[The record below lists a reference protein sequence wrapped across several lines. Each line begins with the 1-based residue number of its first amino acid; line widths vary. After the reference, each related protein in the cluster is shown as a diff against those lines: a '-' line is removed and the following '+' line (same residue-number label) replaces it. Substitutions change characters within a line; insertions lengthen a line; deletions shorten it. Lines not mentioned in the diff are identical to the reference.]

1 MAIQDYIITGGKYG
15 TYNHYQ
21 LLLKKLNQERP
32 DIQISVLKF
41 SGSEAISQIPRYE
54 IEFTSSTP
62 DIPAHLLINYTAQLL
77 MYPDGKPWEK
87 LKPRIIPGIIT
98 QFRQC
103 NTSADETRYIAVLE
117 HKMARMAQG
126 HNSAVFLNDSI
137 ISLTENTFGD
147 YLIDKLSFVFKLTDR
162 YPQRDFMLQFEE
174 SDYDH
179 VSRRLADSGVSFYR
193 QYDEE
198 NDEDVI
204 VLTDHSGGW
213 IKGPAIPFRHPSGL
227 FDGGQESVWDIT
239 VNRQAVPK
247 RVRTNDDNYLQAQS
261 DMKSEVKT
269 HEDFRALWATDY
281 RWAEHY
287 PDAGKEYEE
296 QPGQGIW
303 YAKRRQ
309 ERHLSELV
317 TFEGKCNCMDLRP
330 GMRITITGKT
340 FADAPDGL
348 LIVST
353 HCKNVARDTAYFVT
367 FTAVPWN
374 SRFTYRPPLL
384 LWPQMSGTLP
394 ARVSSEEE
402 NDTYSY
408 IDNQGRYRI
417 RFDLDLKEW
426 KKGFESGWVRLAKP
440 YAGDTYGF
448 HWPLLDGTGVLIAFE
463 NSDGDRPYIAHVM
476 HDSTHPD
483 HVAQQNH
490 KRNVLRT
497 PSGNKMRMDDT
508 RGKEHIKLSTP
519 NNDRSQLNLGNLVDQ
534 NRKLRGEG
542 AELRTG
548 GWAAVRAAKGV
559 LLTSEAQPKAQG
571 KQLDMA
577 ATIAQLEKALALA
590 KTLEQTAN
598 IAQSSPV
605 STATQQQLSA
615 ALTSLQQPG
624 IVVHGEA
631 GIAQTTP
638 ESLQHSAGKNLL
650 ATAGQDAS
658 FSVFRQFSIAV
669 GQMFS
674 VFAHK
679 MGIKLIAAAG
689 KIQIQAQKDQMELTS
704 FADMQLTSSN
714 GRIVLNAKQE
724 LLLMCGGAGIRIK
737 DGVIEEL
744 GPTRIVQKTP
754 NLIYQGGESISQ
766 AMPSFNEGTFGLK
779 YRLHRKGDPSHIL
792 KNQKFRIHRQDGS
805 VQEGITDESGESS
818 LLTMNELEKATVEL
832 LKGEAS

>member
-21 LLLKKLNQERP
+21 LLLKKLNQARP

-41 SGSEAISQIPRYE
+41 GGCEAISQIPRYE
-54 IEFTSSTP
+54 IVFTSATP
-62 DIPAHLLINYTAQLL
+62 DIPANLLINYSAQLL
-77 MYPDGKPWEK
+77 MYPDGKPYEK
-87 LKPRIIPGIIT
+87 LKPRILPGIIT

-103 NTSADETRYIAVLE
+103 STSADETRYVAVLE

-137 ISLTENTFGD
+137 ISLTEHTFGD

-162 YPQRDFMLQFEE
+162 YPPRDFMLQYVE

-227 FDGGQESVWDIT
+227 FDGGLESVWDIT

-247 RVRTNDDNYLQAQS
+247 RVQTNDDNYLQAQS

-309 ERHLSELV
+309 ERHLSELI
-317 TFEGKCNCMDLRP
+317 TFEGKCNCMALRP
-330 GMRITITGKT
+330 GMRITVTGKT

-353 HCKNVARDTAYFVT
+353 RCENVARDTAYFVT

-374 SRFTYRPPLL
+374 NRFTYRPPLL
-384 LWPQMSGTLP
+384 PWPPMSGTLP

-426 KKGFESGWVRLAKP
+426 KKGFESCWVRLAKP

-548 GWAAVRAAKGV
+548 GWAAIRAAKGV
-559 LLTSEAQPKAQG
+559 LLTSEAQPKSQG

-669 GQMFS
+669 GQIFS
-674 VFAHK
+674 VFVHK

-704 FADMQLTSSN
+704 FADMQLTSTN

-737 DGVIEEL
+737 DGVLEQL